1 MHQRKLR
8 IAAIQ
13 SLFQFDIQGESF
25 AEELPNFLEGQ
36 EIGQAD
42 IARTGDLIEKVRR
55 RHIEIDKLI
64 SAALEH
70 WDLARITPI
79 DRAIL
84 RLAVC
89 EMMYID
95 EIPPKVAINEAIELA
110 KTFGEAESPQFVN
123 GVLDAVWKSKQSTKQ
138 SDADD
143 PKAEEDFA

>member
-25 AEELPNFLEGQ
+25 AEELPDFLEGQ
-36 EIGQAD
+36 EIGEAD

-95 EIPPKVAINEAIELA
+95 ETPPKVAINEAIELA

-123 GVLDAVWKSKQSTKQ
+123 GVLDAVWKCKQSTKQ
-138 SDADD
+138 PDSADA
-143 PKAEEDFA
+143 KAEEDFA

>member
-25 AEELPNFLEGQ
+25 AKELPQFLEGQ
-36 EIGQAD
+36 EIGETD
-42 IARTGDLIEKVRR
+42 IARASDLIEKVRR

-64 SAALEH
+64 TAALEH
-70 WDLARITPI
+70 WDLARVTPV

-89 EMMYID
+89 EVMYID

-110 KTFGEAESPQFVN
+110 KTFGAAESPKFIN
-123 GVLDAVWKSKQSTKQ
+123 GVLDAVWKSNQSTKQ
-138 SDADD
+138 PDADD